1 MTAYHKRFSENR
13 DTSWRS
19 PAHDCFACNDSGI
32 ISNSDGL
39 VNEYLPDY
47 DAEIIDGELHRK
59 GGVDL
64 ALICHCKS
72 AFTIYNPDGSTARGG
87 LRDSGTSE
95 PITVQ
100 TEAGPRSVGISID
113 KDTARKLHQR
123 RKQQWIETAAFMNQQ
138 QLQSKPTNAIAT
150 NVKRQLSAS
159 SGILKDLRMPNA
171 A

>member
-1 MTAYHKRFSENR
+1 MTAHHKRLAQSR
-13 DTSWRS
+13 DTSWRP
-19 PAHDCFACNDSGI
+19 PAHECFACNDSGI
-32 ISNSDGL
+32 INNSDGL

-59 GGVDL
+59 GGADL
-64 ALICHCKS
+64 ALICHCKC
-72 AFTIYNPDGSTARGG
+72 AYTIYAPDGSTVRGG
-87 LRDSGTSE
+87 LRDSATSE

-123 RKQQWIETAAFMNQQ
+123 RKQQWTETAAFMNKQH
-138 QLQSKPTNAIAT
+138 LQPTPTNFIAT
-150 NVKRQLSAS
+150 NVKRKLSAS
-159 SGILKDLRMPNA
+159 SSILKDLRLPNA

>member
-1 MTAYHKRFSENR
+1 MTAHHKRLVQSR
-13 DTSWRS
+13 DNSWRP

-47 DAEIIDGELHRK
+47 DAEIIEGELHRK
-59 GGVDL
+59 GGADL

-72 AFTIYNPDGSTARGG
+72 AFTIYAPDGSTARGG
-87 LRDSGTSE
+87 LRDSATSE

-123 RKQQWIETAAFMNQQ
+123 RKQQWLETAAFMNEQ
-138 QLQSKPTNAIAT
+138 QLQSVPTNPTAT

-159 SGILKDLRMPNA
+159 SGILKSLRMSNA

>member
-1 MTAYHKRFSENR
+1 MTAHHKRLAQSR
-13 DTSWRS
+13 DSSWRP

-59 GGVDL
+59 GGADL
-64 ALICHCKS
+64 ALICHCKC
-72 AFTIYNPDGSTARGG
+72 AYTIYAPDGSTVRGG

-123 RKQQWIETAAFMNQQ
+123 RKQQWIETAAFMNRQ
-138 QLQSKPTNAIAT
+138 QLQPKPSNAIAT
-150 NVKRQLSAS
+150 NVKRQLSTA
-159 SGILKDLRMPNA
+159 SGILKDLRMSHA

>member
-1 MTAYHKRFSENR
+1 M
-13 DTSWRS
+13 
-19 PAHDCFACNDSGI
+19 
-32 ISNSDGL
+32 
-39 VNEYLPDY
+39 
-47 DAEIIDGELHRK
+47 HRK
-59 GGVDL
+59 GGADL

-72 AFTIYNPDGSTARGG
+72 AFTIYAPDGSTARGG
-87 LRDSGTSE
+87 LRDSATSE

-123 RKQQWIETAAFMNQQ
+123 RKQQWLETAAFMNEQ
-138 QLQSKPTNAIAT
+138 QLQSVPTNPTAT

-159 SGILKDLRMPNA
+159 SGILKSLRMSNA